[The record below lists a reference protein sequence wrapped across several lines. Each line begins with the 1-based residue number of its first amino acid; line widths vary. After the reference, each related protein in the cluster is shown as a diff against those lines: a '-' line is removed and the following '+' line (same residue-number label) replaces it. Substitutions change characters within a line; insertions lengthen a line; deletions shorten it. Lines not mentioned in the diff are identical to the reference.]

1 MSRMVVEVYDAFRA
15 ANVDENLAR
24 AAAEAVV
31 GREELATKLDL
42 ERAFGRVQTGQFD
55 AGLKSEIGRFGAE
68 VTSEVGRFGA
78 NLKADLRSLKGDVKL
93 LTYGYSPVIIGLLI
107 KLVFFP

>member
-55 AGLKSEIGRFGAE
+55 AGLKSEIGRFGA
-68 VTSEVGRFGA
+68 

>member
-55 AGLKSEIGRFGAE
+55 AGLKSEIGW
-68 VTSEVGRFGA
+68 FGA

>member
-1 MSRMVVEVYDAFRA
+1 MSRMVIEVYDAFRA
-15 ANVDENLAR
+15 ANVDDSLAR

-31 GREELATKLDL
+31 GREDLATRLDF
-42 ERAFGRVQTGQFD
+42 EHAFGRVQAGPFDTG
-55 AGLKSEIGRFGAE
+55 LTSEIGRFGAE
-68 VTSEVGRFGA
+68 MKPG
-78 NLKADLRSLKGDVKL
+78 LRGLRGDVKL